1 MLFPNLFHG
10 KEQLNCSIL
19 EKHFTIIQMNTSELR
34 SVRCKYFGF
43 KNRSC
48 FI

>member
-1 MLFPNLFHG
+1 MLFPNMFHG

-19 EKHFTIIQMNTSELR
+19 EKHFTIIQMNKSEL
-34 SVRCKYFGF
+34 RCKYFGF
-43 KNRSC
+43 ENRSC